1 VNVAD
6 VLWEE
11 PASAPRTALR
21 VADRAWTR
29 ADLSRATATFA
40 AVLAAEGVEPGD
52 RVLLAVPTSAEFVV
66 AYHAVLAAGAVVVT
80 VNPAC
85 KVPELEY
92 FLEDAGC
99 SLALGHAAGADA
111 LLEAAASQ
119 QVSVLMVDTPG
130 QPTVRPAR
138 PVPRGRDD
146 LAVLL
151 YTSGTTGRPKGAELT
166 HGNLRACT
174 GAVIE
179 RLELTDSDRVGTALP
194 LFHVYGQA
202 VVMGAALR
210 VGAPLS
216 LLHPFTAED
225 MLGMVADHRLTV
237 AAGVPTM
244 WVDLV
249 HAPMEQEVPHSLR
262 VALSGGAPLPAEVA
276 RALRERF
283 GCALVEGYGLS
294 EATGVAT
301 MGAADGHRPEGSVG
315 HPLPGIDVRVVG
327 PDGEQMPHG
336 SLGEVAVSGPVL
348 MRGYW
353 RRPEASA
360 EVRRGDWLL
369 TGDIGHQDS
378 EGHLWVVDRKKEL
391 IIRGGYN
398 VYPREVEEQLY
409 EHPAIREAAVVGV
422 PDDRLGEEIA
432 AVVALHHGVTV
443 APADLR
449 SWLSTRLADYKVP
462 RLYLVVGA
470 LPKGATGKIH
480 KVSIDRAEVL
490 ATSTRVSSGSG
501 AERR

>member
-1 VNVAD
+1 MNVAE

-11 PASAPRTALR
+11 PALLSGPALR
-21 VADRAWTR
+21 VGGSAWTR
-29 ADLSRATATFA
+29 ADLAEATAAFA
-40 AVLAAEGVEPGD
+40 GVLVEEGVEPGD
-52 RVLLAVPTSAEFVV
+52 RVLLACATSADFVV

-80 VNPAC
+80 INPRC
-85 KVPELEY
+85 KAPELEY

-99 SLALGHAAGADA
+99 SLALGHEAGASA
-111 LLEAAASQ
+111 LVEAAEAKR
-119 QVSVLMVDTPG
+119 VPVLMVDATH
-130 QPTVRPAR
+130 QRRARPRR
-138 PVPRGRDD
+138 PVPRRAED

-174 GAVIE
+174 SAVIE
-179 RLELTDSDRVGTALP
+179 RLELTDADRVGTALP

-210 VGAPLS
+210 VGATLS

-225 MLGMVADHRLTV
+225 MLRMVADDRLTV

-249 HAPMEQEVPHSLR
+249 HAPMEQQVPHFLR
-262 VALSGGAPLPAEVA
+262 IALSGGAPLPAEVA
-276 RALRERF
+276 RTLRGRF

-301 MGAADGHRPEGSVG
+301 MGSADGRRPEGSVG
-315 HPLPGIDVRVVG
+315 YPLPGIEVRVLG
-327 PDGEQMPHG
+327 PDGEQAPHG
-336 SLGEVAVSGPVL
+336 TLGEVAVRGPVL

-353 RRPEASA
+353 RRPLDSA
-360 EVRRGDWLL
+360 EVRRGEWLL

-378 EGHLWVVDRKKEL
+378 DGHLWVVDRKKEL

-422 PDDRLGEEIA
+422 PDGRLGEEIA
-432 AVVALHHGVTV
+432 AVVALHDGAAL
-443 APADLR
+443 APGDLR

-462 RLYLVVGA
+462 RLYLVVDV

-480 KVSIDRAEVL
+480 KLSIDRAEVL
-490 ATSTRVSSGSG
+490 AASTRVTSGSG
-501 AERR
+501 VARS